1 MWNDRFSATH
11 WWERACFDPGT
22 LMAGTMAMT
31 AAGTAMSAS
40 STIAG
45 GNAAA
50 EAGKMQQNAL
60 NFQAAQLRENEG
72 GEIGA
77 AQREM
82 LDTQLKTK
90 QLESTVE
97 ARSAAGG
104 VNAAV
109 GSPLAAEK
117 QIASRGTY
125 QSLMDLFNGQNRATG
140 DENEA
145 KGATYS
151 GVIADEAGTMQQ
163 RASNLN
169 AMATIAGGGAS
180 MMRSYGAFAY
190 PNQFG
195 RPGVGYG

>member
-1 MWNDRFSATH
+1 MAT
-11 WWERACFDPGT
+11 A
-22 LMAGTMAMT
+22 LMAGTMALT

-50 EAGKMQQNAL
+50 RAGLMQQNAD
-60 NFQAAQLRENEG
+60 NYQAAQLNENAP

-77 AQREM
+77 AQRTM

-90 QLESTVE
+90 QLQSTIE
-97 ARSAAGG
+97 ANAAGGG

-109 GSPLAAEK
+109 GSPVAAEK
-117 QIASRGTY
+117 EIAGRGTY
-125 QSLMDLFNGQNRATG
+125 QSLMDLFNGQNKATG
-140 DENEA
+140 EENEA
-145 KGATYS
+145 QGATYS
-151 GVIADEAGTMQQ
+151 GVIANEGGQMQQ
-163 RASNLN
+163 RAANLN

-180 MMRSYGAFAY
+180 MMRSAGAYFY